1 MNSVHH
7 LELEDG
13 NERLNSTNYFPNVT
27 QLSFKYNPLEQNTYL
42 SPVTLNQIVPLNKIT
57 KLDIHCFHLYF
68 KHIIEL
74 LTFTP
79 NVRILRFNLES
90 NDNTDLRL
98 IKQNQS
104 FKMVSATNKIEYVQF
119 GCTCT
124 FERIELL
131 VNIFPRLKHLSMT
144 RPRDPIENILQFLLS
159 KNNDKTRYL
168 HSLWIGSIRQ
178 RIFQNVMTVLRSQSE
193 KLLVDCAMDGDGC
206 IRLWW

>member
-7 LELEDG
+7 VEFEDG
-13 NERLNSTNYFPNVT
+13 NRRLNSTNYFSNVT
-27 QLSFKYNPLEQNTYL
+27 HLSFKYNPFEQNKPV
-42 SPVTLNQIVPLNKIT
+42 SPVILNQIVPLNKIT
-57 KLDIHCFHLYF
+57 KLNIHCFHLYF

-90 NDNTDLRL
+90 NDNTDLHL

-104 FKMVSATNKIEYVQF
+104 FKMVSAANKIEYVQF
-119 GCTCT
+119 GCNCT

-131 VNIFPRLKHLSMT
+131 VNLFPRLKHLSIT
-144 RPRDPIENILQFLLS
+144 KPRDSLETILQFLLS

-168 HSLWIGSIRQ
+168 HSLWIGSIHQ
-178 RIFQNVMTVLRSQSE
+178 RIFQNVMTLLQSE
-193 KLLVDCAMDGDGC
+193 KLCVDCVMDGNGC